1 MVASSDGKLE
11 SGTVQDVV
19 GSHGIELHISTQRGS
34 TTAWGRSKS
43 EHAGP
48 KRGKGFWGRKAVA
61 KATSRRARRR
71 DDRAV
76 VDAGRRE
83 GAR

>member
-1 MVASSDGKLE
+1 M
-11 SGTVQDVV
+11 
-19 GSHGIELHISTQRGS
+19 
-34 TTAWGRSKS
+34 AWGRSRS

-61 KATSRRARRR
+61 KAISRRARRR
-71 DDRAV
+71 DDRAL

-83 GAR
+83 GTR